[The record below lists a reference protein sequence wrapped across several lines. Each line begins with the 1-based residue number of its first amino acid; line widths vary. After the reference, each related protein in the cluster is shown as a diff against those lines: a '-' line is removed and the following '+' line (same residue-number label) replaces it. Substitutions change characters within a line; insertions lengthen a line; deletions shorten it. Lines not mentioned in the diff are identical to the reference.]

1 LILQLGVSHPFD
13 DSLRIR
19 HESEQTRLEFIKT
32 DLEICLTLA
41 DLVATKHRLG
51 DSEHARQTLAK
62 AEKGYSD
69 VARLFAA
76 TKDLSPD
83 IHQEIESGLK
93 RLRER
98 LDGLQRSNRQI

>member
-1 LILQLGVSHPFD
+1 
-13 DSLRIR
+13 
-19 HESEQTRLEFIKT
+19 
-32 DLEICLTLA
+32 LA

-83 IHQEIESGLK
+83 IHQEIQSGLK

-98 LDGLQRSNRQI
+98 LDGLQRSNRQIRLNPASLRIDLMLLRLAATPS